1 MELIGLPYPGC
12 PEPTWTRPHWS
23 TAYRPHPN
31 GAHYSAEAADRAIN
45 FIKLLHHY
53 KGKFAG
59 KPFTLLPWQE
69 HEVVRPLFGWKVL
82 EDVLDDEGEPT
93 GEKIPCGLES
103 DKDCTCP
110 RQYRTL
116 YHEVAKK
123 QGKTQLGAGIAGYGA
138 FGDGEPGAE
147 VYTYAA
153 DVPQAKL
160 AFDALAYGI
169 SYEGSPFE
177 AKGIQVMASQVRNK
191 RTNSF
196 VKVQSATVKTKHGP
210 NAHVIIFDELHA
222 QSNRELWDV
231 TTTGVAARRQPIVAA
246 LTTAGWDRNSVCWE
260 QHEHA
265 RQVSEGLM
273 DDPAFLGVVY
283 CAEEDADWTNEE
295 VWRQAAPSLG
305 ITVEKSFYKQKCRE
319 AQQMPLAQNAFRQ
332 LFLSQWTQQAVR
344 AIPLDK
350 WDLCA
355 KPVDFIALQNELA
368 YGGLDLATTTDL
380 AAFGLIFP
388 RDDGEYYD
396 FIVKY
401 YMPAENIRAK
411 ALRDRVPYEQWVKD
425 EYITATPGNVI
436 DYGFIKADVLKAKDE
451 YDLREISYD
460 PWNAVQ
466 LVHEL
471 ETERVKMVP
480 MRQGYQSMSPPTKE
494 MLRLILETRLRHG
507 GNPVLRWN
515 ADSAAATGDANGNI
529 KLDKSK
535 SSARI
540 DGIVTLVMSLDAC
553 LRNPTKKRRSVYE
566 QEGYDPGG
574 MSGENFS

>member
-1 MELIGLPYPGC
+1 V
-12 PEPTWTRPHWS
+12 RPRWS
-23 TAYRPHPN
+23 TAYRPHPE
-31 GAHYSAEAADRAIN
+31 GAHYDAASADRAIK
-45 FIKLLHHY
+45 FFALLHHY

-59 KPFTLLPWQE
+59 KPFILLPFQE
-69 HEVVRPLFGWKVL
+69 WEIVRPLYGWKLL
-82 EDVLDDEGEPT
+82 EEVQDEEGEPT
-93 GEKIPCGLES
+93 GEIIQCGAETPEGLCS
-103 DKDCTCP
+103 CP

-123 QGKTQLGAGIAGYGA
+123 TGKTQLGAGIAGYGA
-138 FGDGEPGAE
+138 FGDGEAGAE

-153 DVPQAKL
+153 DTPQAKL
-160 AFDALAYGI
+160 AFNALAFGI
-169 SYEGSPFE
+169 SYEDSPFE
-177 AKGIQVMASQVRNK
+177 EKGIEVMTNTVRNK

-196 VKVQSATVKTKHGP
+196 VQVQSAKVTTKHGP

-222 QSNRELWDV
+222 QQNRDLWDV

-265 RQVSEGLM
+265 RQVAEGLM
-273 DDPAFLGVVY
+273 EDPAFLGVVY
-283 CAEEDADWTNEE
+283 SAPEDADWTKED

-305 ITVEKSFYKQKCRE
+305 ITVQKSFYTQKCRE
-319 AQQMPLAQNAFRQ
+319 AQQMPTAQNAFRQ

-350 WDLCA
+350 WDMCA
-355 KPVDFIALQNELA
+355 KPYDLTTLHKELA

-388 RDDGEYYD
+388 HDDGEYYD
-396 FIVKY
+396 FHVQY
-401 YMPAENIRAK
+401 YMPAENVRAR
-411 ALRDRVPYEQWVKD
+411 ALRDRVPYQQWIND
-425 EYITATPGNVI
+425 GLITATPGNVI
-436 DYGFIKADVLKAKDE
+436 DYEFIKADILKAKDE
-451 YDLREISYD
+451 FNLKEISYD
-460 PWNAVQ
+460 PWNAVP
-466 LVHEL
+466 LVSDL
-471 ETERVKMVP
+471 EQERVNLVP

-494 MLRLILETRLRHG
+494 MLRLILETRLHHG

-515 ADSAAATGDANGNI
+515 ADSAAATTDANGNV

-535 SSARI
+535 SAARI

-553 LRNPTKKRRSVYE
+553 LRNPTKRRRSVYE
-566 QEGYDPGG
+566 QPGYAPGE
-574 MSGENFS
+574 MTGETKGS